1 MRAPATPLALA
12 ILLMVSVSCDS
23 DELVTTG
30 DHLETGT
37 WGGEDVW
44 VDAQTADVHVHVGC
58 TSGDFPAPI
67 ALDANG
73 RFSVAGSY
81 HIRLYPV
88 AIGPSLPAQF
98 AGVVNG
104 NRLTFTVAVND
115 TVEHKLVVLGPAVV
129 TFGRQPQMGP
139 CPICTVEMRNA
150 RAARRR

>member
-1 MRAPATPLALA
+1 M
-12 ILLMVSVSCDS
+12 LLMLSVSCDS

-37 WGGEDVW
+37 WGGDDVW

-67 ALDANG
+67 ALDDNG

-81 HIRLYPV
+81 HIRLYPI
-88 AIGPSLPAQF
+88 ATGPTLPAQF

-115 TVEHKLVVLGPAVV
+115 TVEHKLVVLGPAVG
-129 TFGRQPQMGP
+129 TLGRQPEMGP
-139 CPICTVEMRNA
+139 CPICTAEMRSA
-150 RAARRR
+150 RATRRNE

>member
-1 MRAPATPLALA
+1 MSLRLALA
-12 ILLMVSVSCDS
+12 MLLMVSVSCDT
-23 DELVTTG
+23 DELVTTS

-67 ALDANG
+67 ALDDNG
-73 RFSVAGSY
+73 RFSVSGSY
-81 HIRLYPV
+81 HIRLYPI
-88 AIGPSLPAQF
+88 ATGPTLPAQF

-115 TVEHKLVVLGPAVV
+115 TVEHRLVVLGPAVV
-129 TFGRQPQMGP
+129 TFGRQPEMGP
-139 CPICTVEMRNA
+139 CPICTAEMRRA
-150 RAARRR
+150 RTTRRSE